1 MDHFPNQFSETSLN
15 RFDAPDQSLQLDV
28 LAKTEGVAVILEIN
42 EENISWKKSLNK
54 IGPITHVFATNVI
67 FPHSEANGWNLFQF
81 EKVDLVGDKSLQ
93 HNNTICWE
101 LTRHVFR

>member
-42 EENISWKKSLNK
+42 EEAKQKGRMLKIVWTVDNKKNNIGKSRK
-54 IGPITHVFATNVI
+54 
-67 FPHSEANGWNLFQF
+67 
-81 EKVDLVGDKSLQ
+81 EK
-93 HNNTICWE
+93 
-101 LTRHVFR
+101 